1 MWAASH
7 CLVPKCSLV
16 ASSFYC
22 LNVLQ
27 PKLAHMETEPTKEIN
42 AAEQTLPSHL
52 RGTGKLTLHQENEE
66 TRRFSLG
73 LAKLR

>member
-1 MWAASH
+1 
-7 CLVPKCSLV
+7 
-16 ASSFYC
+16 
-22 LNVLQ
+22 
-27 PKLAHMETEPTKEIN
+27 METEPTKEIN